1 MVLLVLAC
9 SWALGASAQWQ
20 WVDKDGRKVFSDRP
34 PSLDVPPQ
42 NILKQP
48 GGAPRPAAAAVPAA
62 PAASPSSAAAAA
74 QPAPPRPSGKD
85 AELEARKAEAEAAEA
100 ARKKAEA
107 DRLARARAENCT
119 RAQQA
124 KATLNSGQLLSHTNA
139 QGERSFMSDAT
150 REAENK
156 RADAIIASDCG
167 AAGSPP

>member
-1 MVLLVLAC
+1 MVLLAVAC

-20 WVDKDGRKVFSDRP
+20 WVDKDDRKVFSDRP

-74 QPAPPRPSGKD
+74 QPAPPRPSGRD

-167 AAGSPP
+167 AARSAP